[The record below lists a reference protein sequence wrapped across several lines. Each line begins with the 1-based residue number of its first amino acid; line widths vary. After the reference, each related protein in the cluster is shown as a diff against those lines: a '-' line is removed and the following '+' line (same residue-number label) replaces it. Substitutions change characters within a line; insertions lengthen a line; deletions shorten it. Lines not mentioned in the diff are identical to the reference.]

1 MKNLNSQLNN
11 LKNIKPGND
20 YKSKNREL
28 LLTQIY
34 NTADAKPA
42 DFSFGFSAYFQQ
54 LASEFVDMIAQPA
67 MVVGLVLV
75 SLLGGG
81 LFGATA
87 SKGTKPGDSLYV
99 AKRISE
105 KTQLALTFGE
115 KEKAQLR
122 IDFAGNRVE
131 EIEQVLA
138 DNKQN
143 EAETKK
149 TVDDLVNN
157 IKSEVGAAKFGLQK
171 INKSANIDKK
181 VAEKTTEVADKASS
195 TNTAKA
201 KSEEDEIFSANLG
214 KDNAGISVA
223 ERVVNVV
230 KKDEDSKTLLTQA
243 KESLESD
250 DVANTLSVLDK
261 IDEAIDKTVDSG
273 EVKGVEEVATTT
285 DTELTK

>member
-1 MKNLNSQLNN
+1 MKNLNTQLNN

-20 YKSKNREL
+20 YKNKNREL

-34 NTADAKPA
+34 NTAEAKPA

-54 LASEFVDMIAQPA
+54 FSSDFVDLIAQPA

-75 SLLGGG
+75 SILGGG

-115 KEKAQLR
+115 KEKVQLR
-122 IDFAGNRVE
+122 IGFAGNRVE

-157 IKSEVGAAKFGLQK
+157 VKSEVGAAKTGLQK
-171 INKSANIDKK
+171 ISKNANINAK
-181 VAEKTTEVADKASS
+181 VTEKNIETVEQASTTK
-195 TNTAKA
+195 TAQTKN
-201 KSEEDEIFSANLG
+201 EEDEVFSANLG
-214 KDNAGISVA
+214 KENAGISTK
-223 ERVVNVV
+223 EREVVVV
-230 KKDEDSKTLLTQA
+230 KKEEDSKALLTQA
-243 KESLESD
+243 KESLKSD
-250 DVANTLSVLDK
+250 DVAQTLSALEKV
-261 IDEAIDKTVDSG
+261 DEAIDKTVDSG
-273 EVKGVEEVATTT
+273 EVKGVEETATTT
-285 DTELTK
+285 ELKK

>member
-1 MKNLNSQLNN
+1 MKNLNTQLNS
-11 LKNIKPGND
+11 LKNITPSND

-42 DFSFGFSAYFQQ
+42 DFSFGFIAYFQQ
-54 LASEFVDMIAQPA
+54 FSSEFVSIIAQPA
-67 MVVGLVLV
+67 MVVGLVLI
-75 SLLGGG
+75 SLFGGG

-138 DNKQN
+138 DNEQS

-149 TVDDLVNN
+149 TVDDLVSNV
-157 IKSEVGAAKFGLQK
+157 KSEVGAAKFGLQK
-171 INKSANIDKK
+171 ISKNANIDKK
-181 VAEKTTEVADKASS
+181 VAEKAVGTVDKASS
-195 TNTAKA
+195 TKTENAKN
-201 KSEEDEIFSANLG
+201 EEDEVFSANLG
-214 KDNAGISVA
+214 KEKSGISVA
-223 ERVVNVV
+223 ERVANIV
-230 KKDEDSKTLLTQA
+230 KKEEDSKTLLTQA
-243 KESLESD
+243 KESLKSD
-250 DVANTLSVLDK
+250 DVVKTLSVLDK
-261 IDEAIDKTVDSG
+261 VDEAIDKTVDSG
-273 EVKGVEEVATTT
+273 EVKGVEENATS
-285 DTELTK
+285 TELKK

>member
-11 LKNIKPGND
+11 LKKIKPGID

-34 NTADAKPA
+34 NTAEAKPA
-42 DFSFGFSAYFQQ
+42 DFSFGFTTYLQQ
-54 LASEFVDMIAQPA
+54 YVSEFADFIAQPA
-67 MVVGLVLV
+67 MVVGFVLV

-138 DNKQN
+138 DNKEN
-143 EAETKK
+143 NAETKK
-149 TVDDLVNN
+149 TVNDLVNN
-157 IKSEVGAAKFGLQK
+157 VKSEVGAAKNGLQK
-171 INKSANIDKK
+171 INKNAKIETK
-181 VAEKTTEVADKASS
+181 VTEKATKTPNNLGEVKNVAVKND
-195 TNTAKA
+195 
-201 KSEEDEIFSANLG
+201 EDEVFSANLG
-214 KDNAGISVA
+214 KDKSGISTSEKEEAVI
-223 ERVVNVV
+223 
-230 KKDEDSKTLLTQA
+230 KKEEDSKTLLTQA
-243 KESLESD
+243 KESLKSD
-250 DVANTLSVLDK
+250 DVASTLSVLEK
-261 IDEAIDKTVDSG
+261 VDEAIDKAVDSG
-273 EVKGVEEVATTT
+273 EVKGVSEEVATTT
-285 DTELTK
+285 VEKK